1 MWPLIAGLGM
11 KIADYAVSSSGGRKA
26 QQRAQKYTE
35 RNMAQ
40 AQQYTIDNYKMQY
53 QGALDQWN
61 RENAYNTPQAQMQRN
76 VDAGL
81 NPNLVAGAGGVQN
94 TSGNMG
100 SASVSPSPAP
110 SGASGQQPQLNLDPI
125 SAGRLQNETM
135 LARSQAQLNQANAN
149 QLNSLAGKNDV
160 EAATIRSVLPYAAQ
174 RVDADIRDA
183 LSRAGYNDAQTTIVP
198 SLILLNE
205 SRSHAEW
212 SRGLLQDQQAIKAFH
227 EICVMYENLRLGKY
241 NAQTGR
247 MNALTGAAGQAL
259 AREQYEDYGR
269 DAGTANA
276 LDALYNAQSKGPDA
290 FTKELL
296 RQGLVNDSPNAQA
309 LQSLSTAIRILKAR

>member
-1 MWPLIAGLGM
+1 MIAAVGSS
-11 KIADYAVSSSGGRKA
+11 IANSAVSSSGRRSA

-35 RNMAQ
+35 RNMAT
-40 AQQYTIDNYKMQY
+40 AQQYTIDNYNMQY

-61 RENAYNTPQAQMQRN
+61 RENAYNTPAAQMQRN
-76 VDAGL
+76 IDAGL
-81 NPNLVAGAGGVQN
+81 NPNLVAGGGVQN
-94 TSGNMG
+94 TSGSMG
-100 SASVSPSPAP
+100 GAPSASPSPAP
-110 SGASGQQPQLNLDPI
+110 SGASGQGGELNIDPI

-135 LARSQAQLNQANAN
+135 LARSQAELNSANAN
-149 QLNSLAGKNDV
+149 QLNALAGKNDV

-174 RVDADIRDA
+174 KADADIRDA
-183 LSRAGYNDAQTTIVP
+183 LSRAGYTDAQTTVVP

-205 SRSHAEW
+205 SRASAEW

-247 MNALTGAAGQAL
+247 MNALTGLAGQAL

-269 DAGTANA
+269 DAGQASA
-276 LDALYNAQSKGPDA
+276 LDALYNAQIKGPDA
-290 FTKELL
+290 FTKELQ
-296 RQGLVNDSPNAQA
+296 RQGLVNGDVNAQA
-309 LQSLSTAIRILKAR
+309 LQSLSTAVKILKAR